1 MRNEMNVSVEAV
13 QAMNGAAKRCE
24 KATVKLP
31 PPVRR
36 NDDVRGAL
44 HGEPVSE
51 VIDFGV
57 RDVPALSH
65 A

>member
-13 QAMNGAAKRCE
+13 QAMNDATKRSE
-24 KATVKLP
+24 KTTVKLP

-51 VIDFGV
+51 MIDFGV
-57 RDVPALSH
+57 RDVPALPH

>member
-1 MRNEMNVSVEAV
+1 MRNEVDVPVEAV
-13 QAMNGAAKRCE
+13 QAMNHSAKRSE
-24 KATVKLP
+24 KATVKVLS
-31 PPVRR
+31 PVRW
-36 NDDVRGAL
+36 NDNVRRSRACQSVG
-44 HGEPVSE
+44 E